1 MDSVQ
6 PVELLKR
13 QYLQLIDPEQLTLP
27 TKALLRSSVIQA
39 QIYHS
44 MFDDSVLKFAPP
56 KRYRLRVLKRL
67 VNAIEDAI
75 VDPEE
80 DVRLLPTSAWAYYS
94 CLALCRAFC

>member
-1 MDSVQ
+1 MDSVP
-6 PVELLKR
+6 PVELLKK

-27 TKALLRSSVIQA
+27 TKELLRSSVIQA

-56 KRYRLRVLKRL
+56 ERYRLRVLKRL
-67 VNAIEDAI
+67 VNAVEDAI

-80 DVRLLPTSAWAYYS
+80 DVRRLPASAWAYYS
-94 CLALCRAFC
+94 CLALCRIFC